1 MSRIKLGGVSTAK
14 HHGKDMV
21 FAPNPFSLSVPE
33 PAFESWLR
41 DSGYLEV
48 LDQRTTDLHRLPAT
62 TKPSASTSAATG
74 TSPDGVFFVAQLFS
88 RIWTIL
94 SLFTFNPFSKLAA
107 DDFAGDTP
115 SWTVAFFGSSES
127 YSFPSSPSQA
137 RLRVHENIKRFARN
151 YAFLFVL
158 FFACS
163 LYQLPKALIGLISC
177 LGLWDVFKFS
187 SDRWG
192 FDRYPVIRQT
202 LTRIAQCATAVVLFI
217 SDVQM
222 AVFYGI
228 GVSYTVMILHASFR
242 KLTPMK
248 QPAVGG
254 GYRKTARR

>member
-1 MSRIKLGGVSTAK
+1 MSRIKVGVSTAK
-14 HHGKDMV
+14 HHRKDMV
-21 FAPNPFSLSVPE
+21 FAPNPLSLSVPE

-48 LDQRTTDLHRLPAT
+48 LDQRTTDLHRLPGKS
-62 TKPSASTSAATG
+62 KPSASASAVTG
-74 TSPDGVFFVAQLFS
+74 TSPDGIYFVTQLFS
-88 RIWTIL
+88 RIWTLI
-94 SLFTFNPFSKLAA
+94 SLFTFNPFSKLTAN
-107 DDFAGDTP
+107 DFSGDTP
-115 SWTVAFFGSSES
+115 SWTMAFFGSSES

-137 RLRVHENIKRFARN
+137 RLRVHENIKRFACN

-163 LYQLPKALIGLISC
+163 LYQLPKTLIGLISC
-177 LGLWDVFKFS
+177 LGLWDVLKFS

-217 SDVQM
+217 SNVQM
-222 AVFYGI
+222 AVFCGI
-228 GVSYTVMILHASFR
+228 AVSYTVMILHASFR

-248 QPAVGG
+248 QPAIGG
-254 GYRKTARR
+254 GNRKTARR